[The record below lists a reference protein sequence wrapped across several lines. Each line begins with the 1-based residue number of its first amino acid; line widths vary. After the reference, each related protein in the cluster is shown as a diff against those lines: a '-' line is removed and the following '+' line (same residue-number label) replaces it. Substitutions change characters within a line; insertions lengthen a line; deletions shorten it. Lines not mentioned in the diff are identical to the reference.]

1 MNKYLFLD
9 IDGVLN
15 GGNWIYSRDYLNTF
29 SENDFGVP
37 IDNGYPENRF
47 DPSKILI
54 VKRIVESTKCM
65 IILSSD
71 WRTYDSLDN
80 PRSILIR
87 YNSVKDLLSSLGLN
101 ISGYTPI
108 GKSRGLEIKE
118 YLDGLIYKDYVYCI
132 LDDIDEFLPEQYD
145 YLVKTK
151 WSTGITEEDSI
162 KVIKI
167 LNKND

>member
-47 DPSKILI
+47 DPSKVSI
-54 VKRIVESTKCM
+54 VKRIVDSTKCM
-65 IILSSD
+65 IILSS
-71 WRTYDSLDN
+71 
-80 PRSILIR
+80 
-87 YNSVKDLLSSLGLN
+87 
-101 ISGYTPI
+101 
-108 GKSRGLEIKE
+108 E
-118 YLDGLIYKDYVYCI
+118 DYVYCI

-151 WSTGITEEDSI
+151 WSTGITEEDAI